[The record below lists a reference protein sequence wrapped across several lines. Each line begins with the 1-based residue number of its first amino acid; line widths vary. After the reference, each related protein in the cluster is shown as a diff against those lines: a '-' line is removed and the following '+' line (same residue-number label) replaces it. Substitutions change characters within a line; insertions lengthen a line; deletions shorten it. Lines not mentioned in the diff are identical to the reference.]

1 MPCHGSDF
9 VSVALFQSSV
19 IPKQERLSHDE
30 ACGIARQ
37 VLSDA
42 RPRTVV
48 IDLRNARE
56 ITTAAFARLVLLRR
70 RLRAQGRD
78 LHLSNLRGK
87 AASLYQINRLDAVLP
102 LH

>member
-1 MPCHGSDF
+1 MSI
-9 VSVALFQSSV
+9 ALFQSSV

-37 VLSDA
+37 VLRDLG
-42 RPRTVV
+42 PRTVV
-48 IDLRNARE
+48 IDMRNARE

>member
-1 MPCHGSDF
+1 MSA
-9 VSVALFQSSV
+9 VLIQSSV
-19 IPKQERLSHDE
+19 IPKQERFSHEE
-30 ACGIARQ
+30 ACWIARQ

-42 RPRTVV
+42 ETRTVV

-87 AASLYQINRLDAVLP
+87 AASLYEINRLDAVLP

>member
-1 MPCHGSDF
+1 

-37 VLSDA
+37 VLRDLG
-42 RPRTVV
+42 PRTVV
-48 IDLRNARE
+48 IDMRNARE

-70 RLRAQGRD
+70 RLRAQGGD